1 MTRQRHD
8 SVEKSAQKIIG
19 TVIAAVNEFLLLLRH
34 ELGCPYDYNLK
45 FEVAI
50 WFTDKK
56 YFSLLNVAANSY
68 AMGRNYS
75 DM

>member
-1 MTRQRHD
+1 MTMTGQRHD
-8 SVEKSAQKIIG
+8 SVEKSAQKLVG
-19 TVIAAVNEFLLLLRH
+19 NVIAAVNEFLLLLRH

-56 YFSLLNVAANSY
+56 HISSLNIPAGS
-68 AMGRNYS
+68 
-75 DM
+75 